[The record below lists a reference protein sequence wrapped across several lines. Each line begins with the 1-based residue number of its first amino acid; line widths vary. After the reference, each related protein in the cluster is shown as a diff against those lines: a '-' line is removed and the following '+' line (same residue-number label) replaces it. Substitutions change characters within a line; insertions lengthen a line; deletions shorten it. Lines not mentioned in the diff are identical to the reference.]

1 MARVKWIKL
10 FTDLFEDEKILML
23 NALPGGESK
32 IIIWLKLLC
41 LAGKINDNGAI
52 TFDGSKPYTPEMLSK
67 IFKKPLPA
75 VINTLDV
82 FEEYGMISRENGV
95 IKISSWR
102 KFQNVDA
109 LNSIRKNKRKNG
121 EGKRKEERR
130 DIEMREERKRE
141 GEEEG
146 EGEGEGEKK
155 EKVLEKESGTPGL
168 SVKDKRPATPE
179 EIRTLFPSLIL
190 DTTPTHTYLE
200 YSSALSEY
208 NRSDFAKKS
217 FLTLSLLDR
226 HLSRLRLGFYADY
239 AKTLSDTSKMC
250 MPQTY
255 TKEEIDSVFRNVADI
270 DVDNWDI

>member
-23 NALPGGESK
+23 NSLPGGESK

-82 FEEYGMISRENGV
+82 LEEYGMISRENGV
-95 IKISSWR
+95 IKISAWQDY
-102 KFQNVDA
+102 QNIDT

-130 DIEMREERKRE
+130 DIEEAEE
-141 GEEEG
+141 
-146 EGEGEGEKK
+146 K
-155 EKVLEKESGTPGL
+155 EKVLEKESGMPGL
-168 SVKDKRPATPE
+168 SVKDKRPATQE

-255 TKEEIDSVFRNVADI
+255 TKEEIDSVFRDVADI

>member
-10 FTDLFEDEKILML
+10 FTNFFEDEKILML
-23 NALPGGESK
+23 NSLPGGESK

-41 LAGKINDNGAI
+41 LAGKSNDNGAI

-67 IFKKPLPA
+67 IFKKTLPA
-75 VINTLDV
+75 VINALDV
-82 FEEYGMISRENGV
+82 LEEYGMISREDGV
-95 IKISSWR
+95 IKISAWQDY
-102 KFQNVDA
+102 QNIDT

-130 DIEMREERKRE
+130 DIEMREERIRE

-146 EGEGEGEKK
+146 EEEK
-155 EKVLEKESGTPGL
+155 EKVLEKESGTLGL
-168 SVKDKRPATPE
+168 SVKDKRPATQE

-226 HLSRLRLGFYADY
+226 HLSRLRHGLYADY

-255 TKEEIDSVFRNVADI
+255 TKEEIDSVFRDVADI